1 MAGGEL
7 EMTDL
12 SYNETMKREE
22 GGRSAVTEMLRNVLD
37 PNNKLKMNLDE
48 MLILV
53 EKYKDFWYVAN
64 RSGNDWYAKTCRG

>member
-64 RSGNDWYAKTCRG
+64 RSGND

>member
-1 MAGGEL
+1 
-7 EMTDL
+7 MTDL
-12 SYNETMKREE
+12 SYNETIKREE

-64 RSGNDWYAKTCRG
+64 RSGND